1 VAGYQTSSGIYAHE
15 ILIEFDKKWMFVYCF
30 SCFADHRKLSPVIV
44 IAILIIFTD
53 TARTVCG
60 AGSMKLSD
68 VRLSLCPILR
78 RSHGMRRVC
87 CCGPGRQAG
96 KIDRLLHGAPAATR
110 RLAADASSVMFT
122 AT

>member
-1 VAGYQTSSGIYAHE
+1 VAGYQTSSGNYARE
-15 ILIEFDKKWMFVYCF
+15 ILIEFDKKWMFVYVSRFAILCF
-30 SCFADHRKLSPVIV
+30 SCFADHSKLSPVIV

-68 VRLSLCPILR
+68 IRLSLCPILR

-87 CCGPGRQAG
+87 CCGPGRQA
-96 KIDRLLHGAPAATR
+96 KSIDCSTARLQPHGG
-110 RLAADASSVMFT
+110 
-122 AT
+122 